1 MIRTKLYSVRLEYR
15 LSGGTSLIRQCVKAY
30 NEEFALDIAFE
41 CAAIQFGEWGYDS
54 MPRQKPLIE
63 VFDISNQAE
72 EYMNTRD
79 LDVKPIRNQL
89 ERCL

>member
-1 MIRTKLYSVRLEYR
+1 MIQTKLYSVRLEYR
-15 LSGGTSLIRQCVKAY
+15 LPGRTSFIRKCVKAY
-30 NEEFALDIAFE
+30 NEEFALDIALE
-41 CAAIQFGEWGYDS
+41 CAAIQFGKWGFDS
-54 MPRQKPLIE
+54 MPTQQPLVE